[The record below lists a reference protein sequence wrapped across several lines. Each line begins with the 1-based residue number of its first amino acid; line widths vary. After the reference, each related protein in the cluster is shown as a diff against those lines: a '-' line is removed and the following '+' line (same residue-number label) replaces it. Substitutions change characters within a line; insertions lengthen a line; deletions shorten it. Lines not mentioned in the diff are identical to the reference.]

1 VHIKWKD
8 APAMGNFELAASS
21 SGGSGS
27 YTFLIVI
34 VVLFALLYF
43 VMIRPQRNRQRK
55 VQEMQRQ
62 VTPGSRVRTTAGM
75 YATVVD
81 SDDQD
86 VLLEVAPGVQIR
98 FLRRAIMDTVPDDD
112 GTMSSPDGEH
122 GAADSATDGPEPAS
136 TEPAS
141 TEPASTEPAATAEAS
156 ADGQLGAEHQNGAA
170 PANGTPGS
178 TAAGR
183 PAQDERTAD

>member
-21 SGGSGS
+21 GGGSGS

-98 FLRRAIMDTVPDDD
+98 FLRRAIMDTLPDDD
-112 GTMSSPDGEH
+112 GPVSSPDGEH
-122 GAADSATDGPEPAS
+122 ATADSAEDAAEPAS
-136 TEPAS
+136 TETAGAEEAS
-141 TEPASTEPAATAEAS
+141 T
-156 ADGQLGAEHQNGAA
+156 DGQLGTEHQNGAA
-170 PANGTPGS
+170 PASGTTGS
-178 TAAGR
+178 AAGR
-183 PAQDERTAD
+183 PAKDDRTAD

>member
-1 VHIKWKD
+1 
-8 APAMGNFELAASS
+8 MGNFELAASS

-55 VQEMQRQ
+55 AQEMQQQ
-62 VTPGSRVRTTAGM
+62 VQPGSRVRTTAGM

-81 SDDQD
+81 ADDQD

-98 FLRRAIMDTVPDDD
+98 FLRRAVMDTLPDDD
-112 GTMSSPDGEH
+112 GTVGAPGGEH
-122 GAADSATDGPEPAS
+122 AAADSAEDAAEPAS
-136 TEPAS
+136 TDTAG
-141 TEPASTEPAATAEAS
+141 TAEAS
-156 ADGQLGAEHQNGAA
+156 ADGQVGAEHQNGAA

-178 TAAGR
+178 AAAGR

>member
-34 VVLFALLYF
+34 VVLFGLLYF
-43 VMIRPQRNRQRK
+43 VMIRPQRNKQRK
-55 VQEMQRQ
+55 VQEMQQQ
-62 VTPGSRVRTTAGM
+62 VQPGSRVRTTAGM
-75 YATVVD
+75 YATVID
-81 SDDQD
+81 ADDQD

-98 FLRRAIMDTVPDDD
+98 FLRRAIMDTLPDDD
-112 GTMSSPDGEH
+112 GGVSSPDSEH
-122 GAADSATDGPEPAS
+122 VAADEPA
-136 TEPAS
+136 PAS
-141 TEPASTEPAATAEAS
+141 AETAGAAEAS

-178 TAAGR
+178 AAAGR

>member
-1 VHIKWKD
+1 
-8 APAMGNFELAASS
+8 MGNFELAASG

-55 VQEMQRQ
+55 VQEMQQQ
-62 VTPGSRVRTTAGM
+62 VQPGARVRTTAGM
-75 YATVVD
+75 YATVID

-112 GTMSSPDGEH
+112 ATVGGPDGAH
-122 GAADSATDGPEPAS
+122 AAAGTADEAAEPATPEPAG
-136 TEPAS
+136 T
-141 TEPASTEPAATAEAS
+141 ATPGAAEAS

-178 TAAGR
+178 AAAGH

>member
-1 VHIKWKD
+1 VHIKWKE

-43 VMIRPQRNRQRK
+43 VMIRPQRNKQRK

-62 VTPGSRVRTTAGM
+62 VQPGSRVRTTAGM
-75 YATVVD
+75 YATVID

-98 FLRRAIMDTVPDDD
+98 FLRRAIMDTLPDDD
-112 GTMSSPDGEH
+112 GTVSSPDG
-122 GAADSATDGPEPAS
+122 GPTAADTADDAAEPAS
-136 TEPAS
+136 TEETAG
-141 TEPASTEPAATAEAS
+141 AADAS
-156 ADGQLGAEHQNGAA
+156 ADGHVGAEHQNGAA

-178 TAAGR
+178 ATAGR

>member
-34 VVLFALLYF
+34 VVLFGLLYF
-43 VMIRPQRNRQRK
+43 VMIRPQRNKQRR
-55 VQEMQRQ
+55 VQQMQQQ
-62 VTPGSRVRTTAGM
+62 VQPGSRVRTTAGM
-75 YATVVD
+75 YATVID
-81 SDDQD
+81 ADDQD

-98 FLRRAIMDTVPDDD
+98 FLRRAIMDTLPDDD
-112 GTMSSPDGEH
+112 GTVGSPDGEH
-122 GAADSATDGPEPAS
+122 TAADSAPDEPEPAS
-136 TEPAS
+136 TEPA
-141 TEPASTEPAATAEAS
+141 ANAEAS
-156 ADGQLGAEHQNGAA
+156 ADGQVGAEHQNGAA

-178 TAAGR
+178 KAAGR